1 MRDQL
6 TTEDLKTL
14 REIDVEE
21 TSPGDGIIH
30 QGYSDDMV
38 RRGFA
43 EGDFDTGYRLTEA
56 GRLAIQSAL

>member
-1 MRDQL
+1 MREQF
-6 TTEDLKTL
+6 TTDDLETL

-21 TSPGDGIIH
+21 TRPGEGIIH

-56 GRLAIQSAL
+56 GRLAIQGAI